1 MINLSQLR
9 AIVAVAEVGN
19 FSEAAL
25 RLGLTQSTI
34 SHSIATLEEE
44 LGVPLFVRGRHGARL
59 TPAGERITSYAR
71 EALQFIDRM
80 QQEAQAQRSLQGGQ
94 VRIAVFRS
102 VATHV
107 LPAVIAQFHNRFP
120 DVATTIVECGVHT
133 DIEQILRDGRA
144 DIGFTYLPTSNE
156 FEAWEIL
163 RDEYVVLF
171 PPAAFPPPI
180 SNIPN
185 PLTWEELAKLPL
197 ILPPEDQPCEIELYK
212 HFETFAPSLNIA
224 HKINQD
230 STIVSMVN
238 QGLGVG
244 ILPLLAAEPLPSGI
258 RIRSLPVPFER
269 VIGAI
274 ILSNAL
280 HIPAVFAFLDLLKQ
294 AASAPENGTRRSPL
308 QPQRQV

>member
-1 MINLSQLR
+1 MNLSQLR

-25 RLGLTQSTI
+25 MLGLTQSTV
-34 SHSIATLEEE
+34 SYAIASLEEE

-59 TPAGERITSYAR
+59 TPAGDRITNYAR
-71 EALQFIDRM
+71 EVLRLLDLM
-80 QQEAQAQRSLQGGQ
+80 QQEAQSQRSLKGGQ

-107 LPAVIAQFHNRFP
+107 LPAVIAQFHSRFP
-120 DVATTIVECGVHT
+120 EVATTIVECGVHT

-144 DIGFTYLPTSNE
+144 DIGFTYLPTSDE

-171 PPAAFPPPI
+171 PPATFPPAI
-180 SNIPN
+180 STIPD

-197 ILPPEDQPCEIELYK
+197 ILPPEDQPCEIDLYK
-212 HFETFAPSLNIA
+212 HFDTFAPSLNIA

-230 STIVSMVN
+230 STIVSMVK

-244 ILPLLAAEPLPSGI
+244 ILPLLAAEPLPPGI

-269 VIGAI
+269 VIGVI
-274 ILSNAL
+274 ILDNTL
-280 HIPAVFAFLDLLKQ
+280 HIPAVFAFLELLKQ
-294 AASAPENGTRRSPL
+294 THSVDTTTAESALPTNA
-308 QPQRQV
+308 